1 MKCAFILSIICAAML
16 HAQHVV
22 VKPYVQ
28 PGDGAKLEG
37 TDVKVLTWV
46 TDPVPGKFIVEYA
59 VKGQPAKTATAAVV
73 ALDFGLPA
81 PTPSG
86 PSPRRP
92 GAPDEK
98 KPVDPALTLDEL
110 KKSVVETFPALKEHE
125 QHYLRY
131 RAVLPDLPFDSEV
144 QWRVRLGTTVVR
156 EATLKTRASA
166 TKPVH
171 FIAVGDMAS
180 NKPEE
185 FAVAYQMG
193 LAKPDFVIA
202 LGDIVYPG
210 GRVLQY
216 MNHFF
221 PCYNDVAVPGLKT
234 GAPIMATVPVYPVI
248 GNHDADMQRM
258 PGYPDAY
265 SCFYWFSVPK
275 NGPGEGP
282 WNVPLGKD
290 EKVAAAFKAVAGTE
304 YPAMSNYSFDYGP
317 GHFLVLDANS
327 YAMKEND
334 KIFPWI
340 EKDLTESKQ
349 KWKFVCFHQ
358 PAFHTSREHYT
369 EQKMRIL
376 QPVVERAGVDLVFAG
391 HVHNYQRSMPLKFVP
406 GPEGRDRRGRVNGT
420 LTLDK
425 TFDGVTDTTP
435 EGVIHIVSG
444 GGGAKLYSVDLK
456 KTVEYLEKEH
466 PGNYQ
471 PLTAKYVAEH
481 SFTSVD
487 LTPTTLVL
495 RQINVAGKEVDR
507 IKITK

>member
-1 MKCAFILSIICAAML
+1 MKSVFVLSIAFATAL
-16 HAQHVV
+16 HAQTVL

-28 PGDGAKLEG
+28 PGDGAKLDAP
-37 TDVKVLTWV
+37 DVKVLTWL
-46 TDPVPGKFIVEYA
+46 TDAKPGQFTVEYA
-59 VKGQPAKTATAAVV
+59 VKGQPMKTVAAEVTP
-73 ALDFGLPA
+73 LDFALATPKLRL
-81 PTPSG
+81 PTPQ
-86 PSPRRP
+86 PST
-92 GAPDEK
+92 
-98 KPVDPALTLDEL
+98 TLEDV
-110 KKSVVETFPALKEHE
+110 KQAIVESFPTLKEHE

-131 RAVLPDLPFDSEV
+131 RAILPNLPMDSEV
-144 QWRVRLGTTVVR
+144 EWRVRLGSTTVR
-156 EATLKTRASA
+156 NATVKTRATA
-166 TKPVH
+166 TKTVR

-185 FAVAYQMG
+185 FAVAHQMS
-193 LAKPDFVIA
+193 LAKPDFILA

-210 GRVLQY
+210 GRGLQY
-216 MNHFF
+216 LNHFF
-221 PCYNDVAVPGLKT
+221 PCYNDVALASPKT
-234 GAPIMATVPVYPVI
+234 GAPLMATVPIYPIV
-248 GNHDADMQRM
+248 GNHDADTQKF
-258 PGYPDAY
+258 PDYPDAY

-275 NGPGEGP
+275 NGPGPGP

-290 EKVAAAFKAVAGTE
+290 EKLATAFKTSAGAE
-304 YPAMSNYSFDYGP
+304 YPAMSNYSFDYGA

-376 QPVVERAGVDLVFAG
+376 APLFERAGVDVVFAG
-391 HVHNYQRSMPLKFVP
+391 HVHNYQRSMPLKFLP
-406 GPEGRDRRGRVNGT
+406 GPGGRDNRGRVNGT

-425 TFDGVTDTTP
+425 TFDGITDTTP

-444 GGGAKLYSVDLK
+444 GGGARLYSVDLE
-456 KTVEYLEKEH
+456 KTVAQLEKEH

-481 SFTSVD
+481 SFTSIE
-487 LTPTTLVL
+487 LSPTTFTL
-495 RQINVAGKEVDR
+495 RQINTAGKEVDH
-507 IKITK
+507 IKITKGK